1 MGFLRHY
8 LIAVHSFTRVPVSGS
23 LAEWMG
29 PHAAMAP
36 SSAAHFP
43 GVGWLIGIVGCA
55 VFALIGLVLQG
66 SLFASLVAA
75 AASTMVTVWLTGGAH
90 ELALTR
96 AAKALGS
103 ITLTLALI
111 GKVALLA
118 LLAARSPV
126 AVLVALLGAHVV
138 SRLWPLLLVKVQL
151 ADGDAASSRSVLPSV
166 GSRDLGIAG
175 AWTAAALLLVFA
187 GQGFAVMLTA
197 LALSA
202 LAFLALRSFFAA
214 PSRGSNTDSD
224 AAGATQQA
232 CEIAFYLGAAIAPMA
247 R

>member
-1 MGFLRHY
+1 MGFLRQY
-8 LIAVHSFTRVPVSGS
+8 LIAVHSFTRVPVTGS

-29 PHAAMAP
+29 PSAAVAP

-43 GVGWLIGIVGCA
+43 GVGWLIGIVACA

-75 AASTMVTVWLTGGAH
+75 AGSTMTTVWLTGGVH
-90 ELALTR
+90 ELALAR
-96 AAKALGS
+96 VAKTLGS

-138 SRLWPLLLVKVQL
+138 SRFWPLVL
-151 ADGDAASSRSVLPSV
+151 ARYATQPAADAAANASALPTV
-166 GSRDLGIAG
+166 GSRDLGIAA
-175 AWTAAALLLVFA
+175 AWAVAALLIVFA
-187 GQGFAVMLTA
+187 GQGFAVMFTA
-197 LALSA
+197 LLLSG
-202 LAFLALRSFFAA
+202 LAFLALRGYFTV
-214 PSRGSNTDSD
+214 PSRESGAD
-224 AAGATQQA
+224 ATGAVQQA
-232 CEIAFYLGAAIAPMA
+232 CEIAFYLGAAIAPA
-247 R
+247 VR